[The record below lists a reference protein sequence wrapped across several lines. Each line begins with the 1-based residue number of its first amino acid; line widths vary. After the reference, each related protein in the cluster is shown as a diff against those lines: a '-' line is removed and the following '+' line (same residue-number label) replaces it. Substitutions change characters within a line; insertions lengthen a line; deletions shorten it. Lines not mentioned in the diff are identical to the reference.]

1 MRISV
6 TSRLLRAA
14 DDLRELRID
23 LHNLAIRLLEDDA
36 GLSAESYWLLDQ
48 VFQRVGGLATLTA
61 RKRNDGRFYLS
72 PMAQVTHAGTD

>member
-1 MRISV
+1 MRNSL
-6 TSRLLRAA
+6 TARLVHAA
-14 DDLRELRID
+14 DDLREMRID

-61 RKRNDGRFYLS
+61 RKREDGRFYLS
-72 PMAQVTHAGTD
+72 PMAKV

>member
-1 MRISV
+1 MPMSL
-6 TSRLLRAA
+6 TSRLVHAA
-14 DDLRELRID
+14 DDLRELRVS

-48 VFQRVGGLATLTA
+48 VFQRVGGLATLA

-72 PMAQVTHAGTD
+72 PVAKVTHAGAD

>member
-1 MRISV
+1 MPTSV
-6 TSRLLRAA
+6 TSRLVHAA

-48 VFQRVGGLATLTA
+48 VFQRVGGMA
-61 RKRNDGRFYLS
+61 RINAGKRADGRFFLL
-72 PMAQVTHAGTD
+72 PMAKV